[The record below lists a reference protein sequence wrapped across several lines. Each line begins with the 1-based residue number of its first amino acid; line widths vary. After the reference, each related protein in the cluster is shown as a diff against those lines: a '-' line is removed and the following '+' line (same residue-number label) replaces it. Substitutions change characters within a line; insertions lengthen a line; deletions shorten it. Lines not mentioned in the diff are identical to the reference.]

1 MSSLCE
7 TVFMNLEIDATERI
21 PLVTRL
27 VYEAEDPF
35 AVRLRFELH
44 EDVTVTWAIAR
55 DLLSQGLTREAG
67 DGDVRVSPRTVGG
80 QREARIELAGC
91 GLDGEW
97 GSAVFSAWEPVL
109 RDFLDRTYELVP
121 PGEETVDVDAF
132 LTQVLA
138 MG

>member
-27 VYEAEDPF
+27 VYEVDDPF

-44 EDVTVTWAIAR
+44 EDVAVTWAIER
-55 DLLSQGLTREAG
+55 DLLSHGLTREVG
-67 DGDVRVSPRTVGG
+67 DGDVRVSPRTVDGR
-80 QREARIELAGC
+80 REARIELAGC

-121 PGEETVDVDAF
+121 PGQETVDVDAF